1 MNNGINNVNNMEK
14 AFFKYI
20 IPSIVSTM
28 LGSLYIVVDGF
39 FVGNSMGDIG
49 LTAINLVY
57 PIGTLIMAAA
67 VMLGMGGS
75 VIMSVYLGEGNTEG
89 FNKAKVN
96 TFISLIL
103 ASIIL
108 TIILLLLKNKL
119 IYLLGA
125 RNIIFKYADSYITTI
140 ILGGALQII
149 SFGSMPIIRN
159 SGKTI
164 HAMSFMGVGLIT
176 NIFLDYLFLMVLKL
190 EMFGAALATIIAQ
203 GIVALIAVYYLFIRK
218 KYRTK
223 IKLSDFSL
231 SMTKRAIQIGLS
243 PFGLVM
249 APSLIVI
256 FNNLQCLKYGGY
268 TGASAYSVINY
279 IYGSI
284 IYLFE
289 GVAEGCQPM
298 ISYFKGAGKKE
309 LMRKVLKKGILFAL
323 TLALIIMSIVLLLK
337 NNLGLLFGAS
347 EETNKIISL
356 GLTIISIS
364 FIFQPIVRLGT
375 AYFYSSGESRY
386 SSLLTYIDPLFVSP
400 LCILILPIFFNLNGI
415 WLAVPSAQFILII
428 LFILIFY
435 NTNIKN
441 NTVINSAAYQ
451 NE

>member
-1 MNNGINNVNNMEK
+1 MTVVSSVESMEK
-14 AFFKYI
+14 SFFKYI
-20 IPSIVSTM
+20 IPAIVSTM
-28 LGSLYIVVDGF
+28 LGGFYIVVDGF

-57 PIGTLIMAAA
+57 PIGTLLMATA

-75 VIMSVYLGEGNTEG
+75 VIMSTYLAEGNIEG

-108 TIILLLLKNKL
+108 TVVLLLLKNSL

-125 RNIIFKYADSYITTI
+125 RDKIFDYADEYITTI
-140 ILGGALQII
+140 ILGGSLQII

-159 SGKTI
+159 CGKTI

-176 NIFLDYLFLMVLKL
+176 NIILDYLFLMVFRL

-203 GIVALIAVYYLFIRK
+203 GLVALIAVYYLFIRK
-218 KYRTK
+218 KNRTR
-223 IKLSDFSL
+223 IKLSDFNL

-256 FNNLQCLKYGGY
+256 FNNLQCIKYGGY
-268 TGASAYSVINY
+268 IGASAYSVINY
-279 IYGSI
+279 IAGSI
-284 IYLFE
+284 LHLFE

-298 ISYFKGAGKKE
+298 ISYFKGAGKNN
-309 LMRKVLKKGILFAL
+309 LMRKVLKKGILFAFSL
-323 TLALIIMSIVLLLK
+323 GLIIITIIFIFK

-347 EETNKIISL
+347 EETNNIVKS
-356 GLTIISIS
+356 GLTIISIT
-364 FIFQPIVRLGT
+364 FLLQPIVRLGT
-375 AYFYSSGESRY
+375 AYFYSSGESKY
-386 SSLLTYIDPLFVSP
+386 SAFLTYIDPLFVSP
-400 LCILILPIFFNLNGI
+400 LCIVVLPIFLKLDGI
-415 WLAVPSAQFILII
+415 WFAIPTAQFILII
-428 LFILIFY
+428 LFFFIYY
-435 NTNIKN
+435 NTNIKKN
-441 NTVINSAAYQ
+441 DIFDKAVYEND
-451 NE
+451 